1 MSAERNGF
9 IDPAYEKA
17 LSAWAEKVTGP
28 YFDTFEKKDSSDG
41 LRVKLN
47 AIFNWAYRV
56 KVRRSGKLLGKET
69 LEIHGVWEANQSFP
83 IVSSL
88 AASELIDV
96 SLGFPLV
103 WLARDIEA
111 YGWDYDLVG
120 CADNKWAKPIVD
132 RVGDWPDYREL
143 DLNESFWH
151 ERPLHIDHG
160 DKVSRSIL
168 GFEGEESTLASIR
181 YWHNMFLDGASG
193 PADADLKTVQLLDS
207 PILELNGQAVPE
219 AQLKPLLRRAAE
231 IFSEEF
237 R

>member
-1 MSAERNGF
+1 MSVEHDEA
-9 IDPAYEKA
+9 IDPTYAKA
-17 LSAWAEKVTGP
+17 LSAWARKITGS
-28 YFDTFEKKDSSDG
+28 YFDSFEEKDPNDG
-41 LRVKLN
+41 LRVRLD

-56 KVRRSGKLLGKET
+56 KVRRSGKLFGKET

-88 AASELIDV
+88 AASELVDV

-120 CADNKWAKPIVD
+120 CADNKWAKPIED
-132 RVGDWPDYREL
+132 LIGDWPDYREL

-151 ERPLHIDHG
+151 ERPLPIDHG

-168 GFEGEESTLASIR
+168 GFEGQESNLASIHR
-181 YWHNMFLDGASG
+181 WNVMYLDGYSG
-193 PADADLKTVQLLDS
+193 EADA
-207 PILELNGQAVPE
+207 ELNSIQIVEAPTFRLDGEIIPKGQVNSV
-219 AQLKPLLRRAAE
+219 LLRASELLAAD
-231 IFSEEF
+231 SL
-237 R
+237 

>member
-1 MSAERNGF
+1 MSSELETKLDRVYENALQSWSEMAREAGFSDFWQTNNGLQVEF
-9 IDPAYEKA
+9 
-17 LSAWAEKVTGP
+17 SGV
-28 YFDTFEKKDSSDG
+28 
-41 LRVKLN
+41 
-47 AIFNWAYRV
+47 FNWAYRV
-56 KVRRSGKLLGKET
+56 KVRPSGKLLGKET
-69 LEIHGVWEANQSFP
+69 LEIHGIWEANQSFP

-88 AASELIDV
+88 AASELIDAG
-96 SLGFPLV
+96 LGFPLL

-181 YWHNMFLDGASG
+181 YWTNMFLDGASG
-193 PADADLKTVQLLDS
+193 PADADLNTIQLLDT
-207 PILELNGQAVPE
+207 PILKLNGQTISDTQV
-219 AQLKPLLRRAAE
+219 KPVLQRTAE
-231 IFSEEF
+231 LFNEELY
-237 R
+237 